1 MQLKHVL
8 IAVGLGA
15 VAYGITALLLSMT
28 TGIGGRMY
36 ENHDIATDIPPEYEV
51 KRITIDGIML
61 EVEVADTDEKRA
73 LGLMHRDGLDDSK
86 GMLFIFPTEGRY
98 SFWMMNMRF
107 NIDILWID
115 SSGRVVYIVEDAE
128 PCKGNSEEDI
138 RQCTYYPDVRARYVL
153 EVNSGFVREHDIG
166 IGSSMRILD

>member
-1 MQLKHVL
+1 MQLKHLL
-8 IAVGLGA
+8 IAVGVGA

-28 TGIGGRMY
+28 TGIGRVDESNDTASY
-36 ENHDIATDIPPEYEV
+36 ISSKYEV
-51 KRITIDGIML
+51 KRIMIDGIML

-73 LGLMHRDGLDDSK
+73 LGLMYREGLDDGK

-128 PCKGNSEEDI
+128 PCKGSSGEDI
-138 RQCTYYPDVRARYVL
+138 RQCIYYPDVRARYVL
-153 EVNSGFVREHDIG
+153 EVNSGFVREHNIG
-166 IGSSMRILD
+166 IGSTITILD